1 MEAFEKLGRLFKK
14 LGSFCPNH
22 PRYCGS
28 RGNGR
33 CQVCKDKKV
42 IDIFDGYTTKKSY
55 KINHK
60 FSCYEKCLIY
70 FFSCRTCGR
79 NMRVRLLTVL
89 GIGRTIIKSKQENL
103 RVIIWKLLNK
113 YFYKVTFYKMIKDF
127 LEDVQVRLIDKTLG
141 SDPTK

>member
-1 MEAFEKLGRLFKK
+1 MDAFEKLCRLFKK
-14 LGSFCPNH
+14 LGPFCPNH

-60 FSCYEKCLIY
+60 FSFYEKCLIY
-70 FFSCRTCGR
+70 FFICRTCGKEYMGETTDGFR
-79 NMRVRLLTVL
+79 FRKNNNKIEARKPESDYMEIVKQIYLQSHFLQDDQRLS
-89 GIGRTIIKSKQENL
+89 GRCS
-103 RVIIWKLLNK
+103 
-113 YFYKVTFYKMIKDF
+113 
-127 LEDVQVRLIDKTLG
+127 G
-141 SDPTK
+141 